1 MPLPQR
7 AFVSM
12 AEAAGRWGC
21 QPADIAEWASL
32 GKVEI
37 VTGIAPVRCG
47 SETIGGFVILSA
59 ADILPM
65 VRRTGKAP
73 SKARVRRFR
82 VLEDNEWK
90 FISDPAE
97 GVIVALADL
106 VILKSEVRRFEAEYD
121 LCRAQHGGQGP
132 ERRYDWDGFFTALIK
147 RVHFHGLPEK
157 QADLVDEMADW
168 FARRSETDDT
178 PDVSTIRKRIA
189 PVWRALR
196 EEAQSLSP
204 HP

>member
-47 SETIGGFVILSA
+47 SETIGGFVVLA
-59 ADILPM
+59 AAEILPM
-65 VRRTGKAP
+65 FRRCGSGP
-73 SKARVRRFR
+73 QSSLVRRFR
-82 VLEDNEWK
+82 LPEENDWK
-90 FISDPAE
+90 LVTDPAE
-97 GVIVALADL
+97 GVTVALADL
-106 VILKSEVRRFEAEYD
+106 VILKSEVRRFEAECD
-121 LCRAQHGGQGP
+121 LFRAQHAGQGP

-147 RVHFHGLPEK
+147 RVHFHGLPDK
-157 QADLVDEMADW
+157 QADLVEEMADW
-168 FARRSETDDT
+168 FARRSETGEV
-178 PDVSTIRKRIA
+178 PDMSTIRKRIA

-196 EEAQSLSP
+196 EEA
-204 HP
+204 

>member
-7 AFVSM
+7 AYVSL
-12 AEAAGRWGC
+12 AEAAVQWGC
-21 QPADIAEWASL
+21 LPADIAGWASL
-32 GKVEI
+32 SKIEI

-47 SETIGGFVILSA
+47 SETLGGFVILSA

-65 VRRTGKAP
+65 FRRTGKAP

-82 VLEDNEWK
+82 VPEDNVWK

-121 LCRAQHGGQGP
+121 LCRALHGGQGP

-147 RVHFHGLPEK
+147 RVHFHGLPDK
-157 QADLVDEMADW
+157 QGDLVEEMADW
-168 FARRSETDDT
+168 FSRRSETGEA
-178 PDVSTIRKRIA
+178 PDISTIRKRIA

-196 EEAQSLSP
+196 EEA
-204 HP
+204 

>member
-1 MPLPQR
+1 MT
-7 AFVSM
+7 
-12 AEAAGRWGC
+12 EAAGRWSC

-37 VTGIAPVRCG
+37 VTGIVPVQCG
-47 SETIGGFVILSA
+47 SETIGGFVVLSA

-65 VRRTGKAP
+65 FRRCGKA
-73 SKARVRRFR
+73 SRKLRVRRFR
-82 VLEDNEWK
+82 VPDDRAWK
-90 FISDPAE
+90 LVTDPAE

-121 LCRAQHGGQGP
+121 LCRGQHAGQGP
-132 ERRYDWDGFFTALIK
+132 ERRYDWDGFFTALIA

-168 FARRSETDDT
+168 FARRSEIGEG

-189 PVWRALR
+189 PVWRTLR
-196 EEAQSLSP
+196 KDP
-204 HP
+204 

>member
-7 AFVSM
+7 AYVSL
-12 AEAAGRWGC
+12 AEAAVQWGC
-21 QPADIAEWASL
+21 LPADIAGWASL
-32 GKVEI
+32 SKIEI

-47 SETIGGFVILSA
+47 SETLGGFVILSA

-65 VRRTGKAP
+65 FRRTGKAP

-82 VLEDNEWK
+82 VPEDNEWK

-121 LCRAQHGGQGP
+121 LCRALHGG
-132 ERRYDWDGFFTALIK
+132 R
-147 RVHFHGLPEK
+147 
-157 QADLVDEMADW
+157 
-168 FARRSETDDT
+168 
-178 PDVSTIRKRIA
+178 
-189 PVWRALR
+189 
-196 EEAQSLSP
+196 AQSVDTIGTASSRR
-204 HP
+204 

>member
-1 MPLPQR
+1 MALPQR
-7 AFVSM
+7 AYVSL

-21 QPADIAEWASL
+21 QAADIAEWASL

-47 SETIGGFVILSA
+47 SDIVGGFVVLSA
-59 ADILPM
+59 ADIHPM
-65 VRRTGKAP
+65 FRRTGKAP

-82 VLEDNEWK
+82 VTGDSEWK
-90 FISDPAE
+90 LVTDPAE
-97 GVIVALADL
+97 GVTVALADL
-106 VILKSEVRRFEAEYD
+106 VILKSEFRRFEAEYD
-121 LCRAQHGGQGP
+121 LCRTQHGGQGP

-157 QADLVDEMADW
+157 QGDLVDEMADC
-168 FARRSETDDT
+168 FARRSETGNT

-189 PVWRALR
+189 PVWPALR
-196 EEAQSLSP
+196 EDA
-204 HP
+204 